1 MFSILLLTNE
11 FSFLES
17 FINGVNKINFIN
29 YATCEDSVH
38 NDISSL
44 YGEQIKSETNLDN
57 LKGTE
62 EKLNGDDKM
71 YGCLFMIGLYALIIL
86 LSMEESDFL

>member
-1 MFSILLLTNE
+1 M
-11 FSFLES
+11 
-17 FINGVNKINFIN
+17 NGLNKFNFMN
-29 YATCEDSVH
+29 YAACESPLY

-44 YGEQIKSETNLDN
+44 YGEQIKNENNLDN